1 MFEAAPGALRPLAA
15 RAIAGGAAMAGTAH
29 LVETCSR
36 RLAEFLRDVDETDLL
51 WLAEI
56 RDEAA
61 RMFGSDCN
69 DEPELMPKTPSQK
82 NRRRKKR
89 ISLVQDENED
99 PTRKRLSRRRNS
111 SIKPRSS
118 KRYSQKLQNKDN
130 LGKICAAVEEASLH
144 QEVTRSEATTGA
156 KCSEAF
162 PKKPAVKAIEERIPF
177 VEISVNDRS
186 SAELHLQGN
195 VPETADEV
203 SRIICLGSSDES
215 PQKNGMVENQP
226 VLEASVLVVSQT
238 PEANGVRGSRGASKL
253 KIANTLTTKAT
264 VNEEPEE
271 VDGCAVGP
279 QDKQTPGKELS
290 QDLKDNA
297 GTPTG
302 SRSSRRSVR
311 RSLMGKTSLTHRTSL
326 AEKYSLASKRES
338 MIRKSISNSKKKV
351 RKSSQAFNN
360 VNCYS
365 SIVTLVDE
373 EKTIKNGSVQEPST
387 SKQDPQGPRMSLR
400 TRNAKKIAISNLA
413 SQQQQEES
421 SKESNSNGSGETLE
435 PPQSVRRKP
444 SYKKAV
450 DQLYDG
456 QQAAE
461 GGLSPPRKK
470 TPSPS
475 CPASKVV
482 RPFKTFLHTVQKNQ
496 LLMTP
501 SSVGRN
507 NIVKSFIKHN
517 TPLRTDPKGSF
528 VEKERQRLEILRK
541 KQDAEQQR
549 KQKLEEEKRRRL
561 EEMKLKREERLRKVL
576 QARERVEQIEEEK
589 KRRIEQKL
597 AQVDEKTEKV
607 REERLAEE
615 KIKKRVAAK
624 KMEEA
629 EARRKQDEDARKLK
643 ALQLEEEERRHK
655 ELMQKRKE
663 EEQERV
669 RKIAE
674 QRQAEQ
680 ERERQLAAER
690 ELEKKK
696 EQERIQAERERERQ
710 EKEKIL
716 RQQKELMAA
725 REKERLR
732 QEMEEKQKRQEE
744 QRLAELEQQEQEK
757 RKLQEEQEK
766 KAKLVEATAG
776 SKQLNVTVDVENS
789 SLCNS
794 YQMTPQGLKGPKPPK
809 INPSNNYGMDLNSD
823 DSTDDESQPRKPI
836 PAWANGSQLSQAVI
850 HQYYNPLNTDILFG
864 TIISPKL
871 EDIFYKSKPRY
882 FKRTSSAVWNSPPF
896 GGAKNVLGLPYSLKK
911 Y

>member
-1 MFEAAPGALRPLAA
+1 
-15 RAIAGGAAMAGTAH
+15 MAGTAH
-29 LVETCSR
+29 LVQTCSR
-36 RLAEFLRDVDETDLL
+36 RLAEFLREVDETDLV

-118 KRYSQKLQNKDN
+118 KRYSQRLQNKDD

-144 QEVTRSEATTGA
+144 EQVTRSEATAPA

-162 PKKPAVKAIEERIPF
+162 PEKSAVKAIEERIPF

-203 SRIICLGSSDES
+203 SRIICLSSNDES
-215 PQKNGMVENQP
+215 PPKNGMVENQS

-238 PEANGVRGSRGASKL
+238 PEANGARGSRGASKL
-253 KIANTLTTKAT
+253 KIANILTTKAT
-264 VNEEPEE
+264 INEEPKE
-271 VDGCAVGP
+271 VDGCALGP

-302 SRSSRRSVR
+302 SRSSRCSVR
-311 RSLMGKTSLTHRTSL
+311 RSLMGKTSFTRRTSL

-338 MIRKSISNSKKKV
+338 MIRKSVRNSSNKKI
-351 RKSSQAFNN
+351 RKSSQVSNN

-373 EKTIKNGSVQEPST
+373 EKKIKNGSVQESST

-413 SQQQQEES
+413 SQQQQQEES
-421 SKESNSNGSGETLE
+421 SKERNSNESGETLE

-456 QQAAE
+456 QQAEE

-470 TPSPS
+470 TPSPP

-507 NIVKSFIKHN
+507 NVVKSFIKHN
-517 TPLRTDPKGSF
+517 TPLRTDPK
-528 VEKERQRLEILRK
+528 EKERQRLESLRK

-732 QEMEEKQKRQEE
+732 QEMEEKKKRQEE

-766 KAKLVEATAG
+766 KAKLVESTAG

-850 HQYYNPLNTDILFG
+850 HQYYNPLNTDMLFG